1 MKIRLPFIAASALH
15 FFLINQVPAQE
26 TRLLREPAISARHIA
41 FVYAGDI
48 WVADRDGKN
57 TRRLTTY
64 PGTEGNP
71 QFSPDGTQVA
81 FTGEYDGN
89 KDAFVV
95 PVEGGEPKRLTWHPQ
110 PDIVKGWTPDGQSVV
125 FASGRENAPY
135 PYPDRFWK
143 ASLKGG
149 LEEAMPIPRIHQ
161 GHFSPDG
168 KHFVYQ
174 MIFPWETE
182 WRNYRGGQNNPIRIL
197 DLTTYKQEVLPWDGS
212 KDWNPNWLGDRIY
225 FLSDR
230 DFAMNVWMYDLKT
243 KNLSQITHFKEFDCK
258 NLESGDGMLI
268 FENGGW
274 LYTLDTKVGEARK
287 LTITVEGDFP
297 WARTHWKNVKDDI
310 GDYALTPSGKRVLFS
325 ARGDIFS
332 VPAEKGDIRNLSS
345 STGVADRSPAC
356 SPDGKKV
363 SWFSDEG
370 GEYQLIIADAYG
382 KIEQKIALPDPT
394 FYYTPKWSPD
404 SKYISFGDAGRNLWV
419 VDIATGT
426 STLVG
431 NEGFA
436 HPERTIAPEW
446 SPDSKWI
453 AFTKR
458 LQNEFNAIFVWSM
471 EQKKAFQLTDGMSD
485 CKAPAWDKQG
495 KLLYFLGSTDLGM
508 SVGWLDLSSYGRP
521 VTRSI
526 YVAVLSRDEPSPL
539 KPLSDEEAAPDTANK
554 DTSVV
559 VKIDFDGIGQR
570 ILALD
575 VPPKEYVFLAAGESG
590 VLFYGEWQEE
600 PSTSPN
606 PTFTVSRYKLE
617 ERKAEEVMSGLQNFA
632 LSNDGK
638 KFLYGAADHSWGIA
652 DAAGTPKPGEG
663 SLSLSDMQIKIDPL
677 AEARQIFREAWRYQR
692 DYFYV
697 KNVHGLDLN
706 WAWKTYA
713 PWVEYVRH
721 RSDLTYILDI
731 FSGETSIGHSFVR
744 GGDYPDTDKVPAGL
758 LGCNYEVV
766 NGRYRFAKIF
776 DGENWNPDLKAPLT
790 QPGIN
795 VRQGDYLL
803 AVNDVPLDASMNVFS
818 LFDQTAGKQTRLL
831 VNNRPDKE
839 GAREVTVIP
848 VANESGL
855 RQLDWVESNRRMVD
869 KLSGGKLAYVWV
881 PNTGGAGYN
890 FFNRWYFAQK
900 DKKGAIIDER
910 FNQGGYVADYIIEV
924 LARTLYGYFNNPVG
938 DKQPFKAQDAGIYGP
953 KVMLINEMAGSGGD
967 MLPYMFRFKNIG
979 PLVGKRTWGGLVGIW
994 DVPGLLDGGII
1005 TAPRGGFFNLQG
1017 EWDVENKGVAP
1028 D

>member
-1 MKIRLPFIAASALH
+1 
-15 FFLINQVPAQE
+15 
-26 TRLLREPAISARHIA
+26 
-41 FVYAGDI
+41 
-48 WVADRDGKN
+48 
-57 TRRLTTY
+57 
-64 PGTEGNP
+64 
-71 QFSPDGTQVA
+71 
-81 FTGEYDGN
+81 
-89 KDAFVV
+89 
-95 PVEGGEPKRLTWHPQ
+95 
-110 PDIVKGWTPDGQSVV
+110 
-125 FASGRENAPY
+125 
-135 PYPDRFWK
+135 
-143 ASLKGG
+143 
-149 LEEAMPIPRIHQ
+149 
-161 GHFSPDG
+161 
-168 KHFVYQ
+168 
-174 MIFPWETE
+174 
-182 WRNYRGGQNNPIRIL
+182 
-197 DLTTYKQEVLPWDGS
+197 
-212 KDWNPNWLGDRIY
+212 
-225 FLSDR
+225 
-230 DFAMNVWMYDLKT
+230 
-243 KNLSQITHFKEFDCK
+243 
-258 NLESGDGMLI
+258 
-268 FENGGW
+268 
-274 LYTLDTKVGEARK
+274 
-287 LTITVEGDFP
+287 
-297 WARTHWKNVKDDI
+297 
-310 GDYALTPSGKRVLFS
+310 
-325 ARGDIFS
+325 
-332 VPAEKGDIRNLSS
+332 
-345 STGVADRSPAC
+345 
-356 SPDGKKV
+356 
-363 SWFSDEG
+363 
-370 GEYQLIIADAYG
+370 
-382 KIEQKIALPDPT
+382 
-394 FYYTPKWSPD
+394 
-404 SKYISFGDAGRNLWV
+404 
-419 VDIATGT
+419 
-426 STLVG
+426 
-431 NEGFA
+431 
-436 HPERTIAPEW
+436 
-446 SPDSKWI
+446 
-453 AFTKR
+453 
-458 LQNEFNAIFVWSM
+458 
-471 EQKKAFQLTDGMSD
+471 
-485 CKAPAWDKQG
+485 
-495 KLLYFLGSTDLGM
+495 
-508 SVGWLDLSSYGRP
+508 
-521 VTRSI
+521 
-526 YVAVLSRDEPSPL
+526 
-539 KPLSDEEAAPDTANK
+539 
-554 DTSVV
+554 
-559 VKIDFDGIGQR
+559 
-570 ILALD
+570 
-575 VPPKEYVFLAAGESG
+575 
-590 VLFYGEWQEE
+590 
-600 PSTSPN
+600 
-606 PTFTVSRYKLE
+606 
-617 ERKAEEVMSGLQNFA
+617 MSGLQNFA

-1028 D
+1028 DIEVEMDPKLVNQGHDPQLEKAVETALEMLKSQEVKLLPQPADPVRVKRPKK